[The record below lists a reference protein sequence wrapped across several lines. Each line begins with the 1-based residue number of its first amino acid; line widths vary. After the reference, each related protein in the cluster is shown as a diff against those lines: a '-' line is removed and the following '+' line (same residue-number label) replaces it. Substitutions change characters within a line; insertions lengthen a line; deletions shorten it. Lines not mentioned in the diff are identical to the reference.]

1 MTFLEYWKRKNA
13 SLAHHW
19 DCMGFKEEE
28 ERPRPEFAA
37 KAPFLEKNPITG
49 IKEPH
54 FPDNLRLKR
63 VVVGAGLICFMVRI
77 VSDHKIFPFEVK
89 LSLIHNTETE
99 SNLYLKW
106 HVNKM
111 TAVIA
116 VGKCAILK
124 VQ

>member
-1 MTFLEYWKRKNA
+1 
-13 SLAHHW
+13 
-19 DCMGFKEEE
+19 MGFKEEE

-77 VSDHKIFPFEVK
+77 VSDHKIFPVEVK
-89 LSLIHNTETE
+89 LIFDSATNNDL
-99 SNLYLKW
+99 
-106 HVNKM
+106 
-111 TAVIA
+111 
-116 VGKCAILK
+116 
-124 VQ
+124 

>member
-77 VSDHKIFPFEVK
+77 VSDHKIFCFEVE
-89 LSLIHNTETE
+89 LMGHIDSRN
-99 SNLYLKW
+99 SNF
-106 HVNKM
+106 VFR
-111 TAVIA
+111 
-116 VGKCAILK
+116 
-124 VQ
+124 

>member
-1 MTFLEYWKRKNA
+1 
-13 SLAHHW
+13 
-19 DCMGFKEEE
+19 MGFKEEE

-77 VSDHKIFPFEVK
+77 LSDHKIFPFEVK
-89 LSLIHNTETE
+89 LIFDSATNFPMSYNENISWLQR
-99 SNLYLKW
+99 LYS
-106 HVNKM
+106 
-111 TAVIA
+111 
-116 VGKCAILK
+116 
-124 VQ
+124 

>member
-1 MTFLEYWKRKNA
+1 VLRLFLSFPAVTFLEYWKRKNA

-19 DCMGFKEEE
+19 DCMGYKEEE

-63 VVVGAGLICFMVRI
+63 VVVGVGLICFMVGLY
-77 VSDHKIFPFEVK
+77 FEK
-89 LSLIHNTETE
+89 LPIYRNYT
-99 SNLYLKW
+99 
-106 HVNKM
+106 
-111 TAVIA
+111 
-116 VGKCAILK
+116 
-124 VQ
+124 